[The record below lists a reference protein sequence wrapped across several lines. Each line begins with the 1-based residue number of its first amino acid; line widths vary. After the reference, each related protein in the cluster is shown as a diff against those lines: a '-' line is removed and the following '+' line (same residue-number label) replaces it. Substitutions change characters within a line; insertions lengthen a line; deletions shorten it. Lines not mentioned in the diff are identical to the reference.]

1 MDVCSTVSAI
11 FIVCLIY
18 SIVAAIVK
26 AGKQRQQGQQAGR
39 SILPKNQQI
48 NTASLIQSIDSL
60 RKDLAEAKRQAHSD
74 RQTFETYKKAN
85 ELLVEQLRETIRKQ
99 QEEINK
105 KP

>member
-1 MDVCSTVSAI
+1 MVCPLVSFI
-11 FIVCLIY
+11 FFICLIY
-18 SIVAAIVK
+18 CIVAAIVK

-60 RKDLAEAKRQAHSD
+60 RKELAQAKSQALSE

-85 ELLVEQLRETIRKQ
+85 ELLIEQLRETIRKQ
-99 QEEINK
+99 QEQINK